1 MDAIPSLVRLFE
13 TGTAQWPAQILGV
26 VVLGE
31 DVTAMVIAGIALV
44 QAGVALTRRHPKA
57 AEP

>member
-1 MDAIPSLVRLFE
+1 VVAIV
-13 TGTAQWPAQILGV
+13 LGV

-44 QAGVALTRRHPKA
+44 LAGVALTRHQPKA
-57 AEP
+57 ADEP